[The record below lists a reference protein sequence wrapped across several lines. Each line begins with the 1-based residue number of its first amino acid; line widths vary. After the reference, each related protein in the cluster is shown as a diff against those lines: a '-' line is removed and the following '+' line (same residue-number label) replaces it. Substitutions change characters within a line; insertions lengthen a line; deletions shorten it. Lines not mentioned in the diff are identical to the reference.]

1 MPLSI
6 PRDRVFLWLVAIGA
20 AIVAALALHQAVRW
34 YDRPI
39 GGMFVTP
46 DLEVSAVGLP
56 TWDGLA
62 KGLAYPD
69 RVLAVDGVDLSNTP
83 GPAGSER
90 WDRAIEDA
98 ARRGAPTV
106 HVRMRTAR
114 GERDL
119 DLAICRVG
127 PAAWWLY
134 AGGLLFIGALYFIAG
149 LTAIGASPKGQL
161 ARAFSKFS
169 LIAGIYLFVFFDA
182 QTGRVFLPLFYLAF
196 AWAPLALLGLALRL
210 PDDVTLVRRVPA
222 IFGVLDALGIL
233 VGFVMIVRSAL
244 GGSLTALREVWTVVF
259 GCSVLLFVII
269 FVVRFVHA
277 QGPRRDV
284 LRVLFRPIVLPYA
297 LIAAGVL
304 ASTLSSRGSV
314 AVFFAL
320 PALALTPI
328 ATGVAFVRHDLWGSR
343 ALLSR
348 VFTRGVSGALA
359 CVVAVGLGAAFA
371 ASLGVLFRDALVAA
385 AAGAVASIPL
395 VHAALRVVDR
405 SFFPAIAEYKPTIE
419 HLSEDLTSIAAPEE
433 VSSAV
438 ERTVRRWLD
447 CEHVRFVPVDTA
459 DAEGKV
465 SARTNGDGHDL
476 VLPARFRGRTLG
488 FLMVGGKRGDALF
501 TTEDIDLLRT
511 IANQAALA
519 LAHAQSYAELEQ
531 RRREQATAW
540 QIERL
545 ALVET
550 LAAEVAHEVRYPINF
565 FRSVFSRGPGA
576 ATLDADEVDVG
587 GEEVDRLERLVS
599 GLKRLVG
606 YRIERRTIEVADL
619 SARTELLLRDALGS
633 RAIDLDVPEH
643 AALRCD
649 PDQIRQLLVN
659 LVSNALE
666 SSGPEG
672 RVGIAWTETSAGATL
687 AVWDDGPGF
696 EGDVSR
702 LFAPWFTTKPRGTG
716 LGLAI
721 TQRIVRAHGWTID
734 AERAG
739 GLTRFVVTVP
749 RADVITRAASAAAA
763 GGARS

>member
-1 MPLSI
+1 M
-6 PRDRVFLWLVAIGA
+6 
-20 AIVAALALHQAVRW
+20 
-34 YDRPI
+34 
-39 GGMFVTP
+39 
-46 DLEVSAVGLP
+46 SAVGLP

-69 RVLAVDGVDLSNTP
+69 RVLAVDGVDLSNSP
-83 GPAGSER
+83 GPPGAER

-98 ARRGAPTV
+98 ARRAAPTV
-106 HVRMRTAR
+106 HVRMRTPR

-119 DLAICRVG
+119 DLAIGRIE
-127 PAAWWLY
+127 ATAWWLY
-134 AGGLLFIGALYFIAG
+134 AGGLLFIGGLYVIAG
-149 LTAIGASPKGQL
+149 LTAVGASPTGQL
-161 ARAFSKFS
+161 ARAFCKFS
-169 LIAGIYLFVFFDA
+169 LLASVYLFGFFDA
-182 QTGRVFLPLFYLAF
+182 QTGRALLPLFYLSF
-196 AWAPLALLGLALRL
+196 AWVPFALVALALRL
-210 PDDVTLVRRVPA
+210 PDDVSFARRFPA
-222 IFGVLDALGIL
+222 IFGVMDAIGIG
-233 VGFVMIVRSAL
+233 VGLIMAVYVLLAKSQ
-244 GGSLTALREVWTVVF
+244 TVLREVWSGVF
-259 GCSVLLFVII
+259 GCSVLLFVVI

-277 QGPRRDV
+277 TGPRRDV
-284 LRVLFRPIVLPYA
+284 LRILFGPIALPYA
-297 LIAAGVL
+297 LVAAGVL
-304 ASTLSSRGSV
+304 ASMLSSRGSM

-320 PALALTPI
+320 PALALAPI

-348 VFTRGVSGALA
+348 VFTRGIAGALA

-371 ASLGVLFRDALVAA
+371 ASLGILFRDALVAA
-385 AAGAVASIPL
+385 AAGAVASVPL
-395 VHAALRVVDR
+395 VYLALRIVDR

-419 HLSEDLTSIAAPEE
+419 HLSEDLTAISAPEE
-433 VSSAV
+433 VASAV

-447 CEHVRFVPVDTA
+447 CEHVQFVPA
-459 DAEGKV
+459 DPPDAG
-465 SARTNGDGHDL
+465 STTTPRTDGAHDL

-501 TTEDIDLLRT
+501 TTEDVDLLRT

-531 RRREQATAW
+531 RRRQQATAW
-540 QIERL
+540 QVERL

-565 FRSVFSRGPGA
+565 FRSIFNRAPGA
-576 ATLDADEVDVG
+576 AILDADEIDVG

-606 YRIERRTIEVADL
+606 YRIERRTIDVADL
-619 SARTELLLRDALGS
+619 SSRTELLLRDTLGA
-633 RAIDLDVPEH
+633 RTLDLDVPGH

-649 PDQIRQLLVN
+649 PDQIRQVLVN

-666 SSGPEG
+666 ASGPDG
-672 RVGIAWTETSAGATL
+672 RVGIAWDESSPGATL
-687 AVWDDGPGF
+687 AVWDDGPGY
-696 EGDVSR
+696 EGDVSH

-734 AERAG
+734 AERVG
-739 GLTRFVVTVP
+739 GITRFVISIP
-749 RADVITRAASAAAA
+749 SADVVTGAATSAPAARTRP
-763 GGARS
+763 